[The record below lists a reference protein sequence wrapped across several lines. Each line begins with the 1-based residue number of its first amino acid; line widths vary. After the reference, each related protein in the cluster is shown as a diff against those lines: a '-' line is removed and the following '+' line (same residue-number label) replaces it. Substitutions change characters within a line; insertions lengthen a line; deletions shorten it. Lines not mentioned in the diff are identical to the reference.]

1 MTMNKLQAMAT
12 FVRIVET
19 RSFTRAAESLGVPRS
34 SVTTTLKQ
42 LEAHLGTPLLRR
54 STRSLNLTEP
64 GALYYERCRSIL
76 ADIAATEGEIAS
88 SAAAPKGRV
97 RVDMPG
103 ALARA
108 VLVPRLT
115 EFERQYPDI
124 ELILGLSDR
133 PADLIYDGI
142 DCAIRSGEP
151 SDSALVARRIGLL
164 QWITC
169 ASPLYLKTHGEP
181 RSVQDLS
188 AHLAVNYLS
197 GTTGRPLDW
206 RFNVDGEAVCVPM
219 ASRFSVNETEAYI
232 HCALEGLGMV
242 QLSEL
247 IVKPYLATGRLKEV
261 LAHQRT
267 KPMPVSIVY
276 PYSRQTS
283 AAVQCFVGWVAD
295 IFGDSGG
302 TAQAASP
309 RSRNTGS
316 RQQPGDQSSSSGA
329 STSSDAFS
337 ARIRRSTK

>member
-1 MTMNKLQAMAT
+1 MRFAPALYSGCDQGCFSVTKLSCTTLPPNRQHALPEEMTMNRLQAMAT
-12 FVRIVET
+12 FACIVET
-19 RSFTRAAESLGVPRS
+19 RSFTRAAESLSVPRS

-54 STRSLNLTEP
+54 GTRSLNLTEP
-64 GALYYERCRSIL
+64 GRSTTS
-76 ADIAATEGEIAS
+76 AAARSSPTSRQRSGDRS
-88 SAAAPKGRV
+88 SAEAPKGRV

-142 DCAIRSGEP
+142 DCAIRPGEL

-188 AHLAVNYLS
+188 AHLAVNY
-197 GTTGRPLDW
+197 RQA
-206 RFNVDGEAVCVPM
+206 RRA
-219 ASRFSVNETEAYI
+219 AR
-232 HCALEGLGMV
+232 
-242 QLSEL
+242 
-247 IVKPYLATGRLKEV
+247 
-261 LAHQRT
+261 
-267 KPMPVSIVY
+267 SI
-276 PYSRQTS
+276 
-283 AAVQCFVGWVAD
+283 
-295 IFGDSGG
+295 GG
-302 TAQAASP
+302 
-309 RSRNTGS
+309 
-316 RQQPGDQSSSSGA
+316 
-329 STSSDAFS
+329 STSTE
-337 ARIRRSTK
+337 RRSACRWRAAFPSTRPKPTFTARSKDLSMVHVRAGS